1 MTFLVPD
8 KYALWN
14 FSTHSIENMKKILK
28 QTGTNQRGK
37 VRFSDNA
44 QSCSRF
50 TGKTL
55 KVISYITF
63 IW

>member
-14 FSTHSIENMKKILK
+14 FSTHSIKNMKKILK

-55 KVISYITF
+55 KSN
-63 IW
+63 